1 MTTLQTFAPLA
12 VIFGLLSALSWGTG
26 DFCGGVATQR
36 SPGYSV
42 VMVAE
47 FVGAVLLIGL
57 ALITREPWPNSQS
70 LLIAL
75 IAGLA
80 GVVGLGALY
89 QGLAIGKMGVV
100 APLSAIVGGA
110 VPIIVALFIEG
121 WPSVTQIAGFGLA
134 LVAVWLLAGTGE
146 FKANRREIML
156 ALIAGLG
163 FGFYFVLIAQAS
175 TEYVFWPLSIARTAA
190 GIAFL
195 LFILITR
202 HPVLPSRDALGLSS
216 LAGIADAGGNLFF
229 AFAAQSGRLDVAAV
243 VASLYPGMTV
253 ILARFVL
260 HERLTKLQTI
270 GIVTALIAVVLIAL

>member
-1 MTTLQTFAPLA
+1 MSTIQAFAPLA
-12 VIFGLLSALSWGTG
+12 VIFGLFSALSWGTG
-26 DFCGGVATQR
+26 DFCGGVATKR

-47 FVGAVLLIGL
+47 FVGAVMLIGL
-57 ALITREPWPNSQS
+57 ALITGEPWPTSQS

-75 IAGLA
+75 VAGLA

-110 VPIIVALFIEG
+110 VPIIVALFTEG
-121 WPSVTQIAGFGLA
+121 WPSITQFAGFGIA

-146 FKANRREIML
+146 FRVNRREIML

-175 TEYVFWPLSIARTAA
+175 TEHVFWPLSIARTAA
-190 GIAFL
+190 GLAFL

-202 HPVLPSRDALGLSS
+202 HPVLPGRNALGLSS
-216 LAGIADAGGNLFF
+216 LAGLADAGGNLFF
-229 AFAAQSGRLDVAAV
+229 ALAAQSGRLDVAAV
-243 VASLYPGMTV
+243 VASLYPGVTV
-253 ILARFVL
+253 TSACFVL
-260 HERLTKLQTI
+260 HERLTRLQII
-270 GIVTALIAVVLIAL
+270 GIVAALIAVVLIAL